1 MKKYAAPL
9 LALAI
14 SAASLTPVNAAE
26 DLKKLF
32 TPVARGDVSTE
43 SIYFVMTD
51 RFANGDT
58 SNDLGGITGS
68 SSEHGFDPTDIG
80 YWHGGDFKGLTARI
94 PYIADMGFTSIWITP
109 PIKQQT
115 VQGGSAA
122 YHGYW
127 GLDFMTVDPHLG
139 TEEDFKNFV
148 KAAHARG
155 MKVIIDVVA
164 NHTGDIVAYDNDR
177 AYIPTGKEKA
187 KNPAFLNKLSNYH
200 NKGPS
205 TFEGE
210 SIITG
215 DFYNLDDIATENPEV
230 VAGFIDIWSYW
241 IKTFDIDGMRI
252 DTFKHVDSAFWKK
265 VIPAIQKSAKST
277 GKKSFPIFGEIF
289 DTSPQV
295 LSTYM
300 TSGQTPSVLDF
311 AFDDQMTRFIAQ
323 YGSADRLSALFN
335 ADDLYTT
342 ANTSAYG
349 LATFIGNHDKGRIGT
364 TILANTPDKESAL
377 QRANMAQAALLLLRG
392 GPVTYYGDEKGMTG
406 PGGDKLA
413 RQDMFATKVSRW
425 MWEPRIGG
433 EPIGE
438 ASSFD
443 SVNPIQSEITKIQK
457 IVAANP
463 ALRNGTQQTLFAEG
477 QLFVA
482 SRYANKQEYLVAF
495 NPSEADRTGALT
507 TLSQSANWELLAG
520 KCSATKNSV
529 TVSTNSYCVLKAK
542 SLLPKSATSKV
553 TAPKVTESNDSPL
566 WRQISVTVDKP
577 GYNSVT
583 FLAREKGGKWKSL
596 GTADRTTFATS
607 FTTGGLYRTFLHPEL
622 FKKKAALEIV
632 AVVKTSDNKIITSP
646 IAKASNS

>member
-1 MKKYAAPL
+1 MAT
-9 LALAI
+9 
-14 SAASLTPVNAAE
+14 LTPVNAAE
-26 DLKKLF
+26 DLSKF
-32 TPVARGDVSTE
+32 ATPVARGDVSTE

-68 SSEHGFDPTDIG
+68 SSQHGFDPTDIG

-109 PIKQQT
+109 PVKQQT

-139 TEEDFKNFV
+139 SEEDFKNFV

-155 MKVIIDVVA
+155 LKVIIDVVS
-164 NHTGDIVAYDNDR
+164 NHTGDIIAYDNDK
-177 AYIPTGKEKA
+177 AYIPAGKEKA

-215 DFYNLDDIATENPEV
+215 DFNNLDDIATENPEV

-252 DTFKHVDSAFWKK
+252 DTFKHVDSAFWYK
-265 VIPAIQKSAKST
+265 VIPAIQKSAKAA
-277 GKKSFPIFGEIF
+277 GKKSFPIFGEIY

-295 LSTYM
+295 LSTYV

-311 AFDDQMTRFIAQ
+311 AFSDQMTRYIAQ
-323 YGSADRLSALFN
+323 YGTADRLSALFN

-342 ANTSAYG
+342 SKTSAYG
-349 LATFIGNHDKGRIGT
+349 LATFIGNHDMGRIGT
-364 TILANTPDKESAL
+364 TIVANTPDKESAL
-377 QRANMAQAALLLLRG
+377 QRSYIAQAALLLLRG

-406 PGGDKLA
+406 AGGDKLA
-413 RQDMFATKVSRW
+413 RQDMFATQVSRW
-425 MWEPRIGG
+425 MWEPRIGSD
-433 EPIGE
+433 PIGE

-443 SVNPIQSEITKIQK
+443 SINPIQNEISKLQK

-477 QLFVA
+477 QLFIA

-495 NPSEADRTGALT
+495 NPGDKDKSGVISTI
-507 TLSQSANWELLAG
+507 SQSAEWELLAG
-520 KCSATKNSV
+520 KCSATKSAL
-529 TVSTNSYCVLKAK
+529 TVMANSYCLLKAK

-553 TAPKVTESNDSPL
+553 SVPKVTSSNDSPL

-596 GTADRTTFATS
+596 GTADRTTTATN

-622 FKKKAALEIV
+622 FKKRAALEIV
-632 AVVKTSDNKIITSP
+632 AVVRTSDNKIITST

>member
-177 AYIPTGKEKA
+177 AYIPAGKEKA

-200 NKGPS
+200 NK
-205 TFEGE
+205 
-210 SIITG
+210 
-215 DFYNLDDIATENPEV
+215 
-230 VAGFIDIWSYW
+230 
-241 IKTFDIDGMRI
+241 
-252 DTFKHVDSAFWKK
+252 
-265 VIPAIQKSAKST
+265 
-277 GKKSFPIFGEIF
+277 
-289 DTSPQV
+289 
-295 LSTYM
+295 
-300 TSGQTPSVLDF
+300 
-311 AFDDQMTRFIAQ
+311 
-323 YGSADRLSALFN
+323 
-335 ADDLYTT
+335 
-342 ANTSAYG
+342 
-349 LATFIGNHDKGRIGT
+349 
-364 TILANTPDKESAL
+364 
-377 QRANMAQAALLLLRG
+377 
-392 GPVTYYGDEKGMTG
+392 
-406 PGGDKLA
+406 
-413 RQDMFATKVSRW
+413 
-425 MWEPRIGG
+425 
-433 EPIGE
+433 
-438 ASSFD
+438 
-443 SVNPIQSEITKIQK
+443 
-457 IVAANP
+457 
-463 ALRNGTQQTLFAEG
+463 
-477 QLFVA
+477 
-482 SRYANKQEYLVAF
+482 
-495 NPSEADRTGALT
+495 
-507 TLSQSANWELLAG
+507 
-520 KCSATKNSV
+520 
-529 TVSTNSYCVLKAK
+529 
-542 SLLPKSATSKV
+542 
-553 TAPKVTESNDSPL
+553 
-566 WRQISVTVDKP
+566 
-577 GYNSVT
+577 
-583 FLAREKGGKWKSL
+583 
-596 GTADRTTFATS
+596 
-607 FTTGGLYRTFLHPEL
+607 
-622 FKKKAALEIV
+622 
-632 AVVKTSDNKIITSP
+632 
-646 IAKASNS
+646 